1 MSTPTLSTIGNEEW
15 ISACFSPKNCRV
27 NGSIST
33 FWPVVH
39 DGEVEVGCG
48 RGDSRGPEE
57 LHVGAVLEDA
67 VQVLGGPVVA
77 VLVGHDDGH
86 HVGALGERHREGS
99 GVDDK
104 LLLSDRRDK
113 AGVFVLGDPHAS
125 SLAPSPET
133 NTPRGYHCRMIAD
146 IKKRAL
152 HRSRILQGQL
162 RGLEK
167 MIDNEEYCVD
177 IITQSLA
184 VQKSLRS
191 LNKLLVEN
199 HLRTHVTDMFEAGG
213 DEREA
218 AVAELLTVFE
228 LTNNRGQ

>member
-1 MSTPTLSTIGNEEW
+1 VIE
-15 ISACFSPKNCRV
+15 
-27 NGSIST
+27 
-33 FWPVVH
+33 
-39 DGEVEVGCG
+39 
-48 RGDSRGPEE
+48 
-57 LHVGAVLEDA
+57 
-67 VQVLGGPVVA
+67 
-77 VLVGHDDGH
+77 
-86 HVGALGERHREGS
+86 
-99 GVDDK
+99 
-104 LLLSDRRDK
+104 
-113 AGVFVLGDPHAS
+113 
-125 SLAPSPET
+125 
-133 NTPRGYHCRMIAD
+133 D

-152 HRSRILQGQL
+152 HRSKILQGQL

-167 MIDNEEYCVD
+167 MIDNEDYCVD

-218 AVAELLTVFE
+218 AVTELLTVFE